1 MLANHPPGI
10 CIPLVSIDS
19 KLKRKKRYIRE
30 GKRTNDTG
38 NPTEDREEDV
48 DQEVGIAASLEE
60 DSQRWQEDGEEVEAH
75 VGLDGMLAI
84 LC

>member
-10 CIPLVSIDS
+10 CIPLVSITS
-19 KLKRKKRYIRE
+19 KRKRKKRDGRK
-30 GKRTNDTG
+30 GRPTNNTR
-38 NPTEDREEDV
+38 NPAEDREEDV

-60 DSQRWQEDGEEVEAH
+60 DRERWQEDGEEVETH
-75 VGLDGMLAI
+75 VRLDGMLAV

>member
-1 MLANHPPGI
+1 MGE
-10 CIPLVSIDS
+10 
-19 KLKRKKRYIRE
+19 RR
-30 GKRTNDTG
+30 RTNDTG
-38 NPTEDREEDV
+38 NPAEDREEDV